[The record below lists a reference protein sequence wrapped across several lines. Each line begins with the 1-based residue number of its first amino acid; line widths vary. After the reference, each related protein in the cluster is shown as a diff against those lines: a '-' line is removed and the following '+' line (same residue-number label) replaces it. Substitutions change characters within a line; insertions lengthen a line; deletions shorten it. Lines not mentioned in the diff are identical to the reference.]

1 MMHFPTAFGQA
12 QQERNKIFESYMSSK
27 GLDTKIGS
35 HVEELLKKMRVFSEI
50 VVRQVELPL
59 NPLPDGRYMHFRFEP
74 LPHLSWSDP
83 AIRPLAETLRKSIMR
98 FTTSSVSSGLLN
110 AGITPELQKAW
121 VEEMSDA

>member
-1 MMHFPTAFGQA
+1 MNHSLHQIPHPADLIKRIEPLLSSEGWLLIEDTCMMHFPTAFGQA

-74 LPHLSWSDP
+74 LPHLS
-83 AIRPLAETLRKSIMR
+83 
-98 FTTSSVSSGLLN
+98 
-110 AGITPELQKAW
+110 
-121 VEEMSDA
+121 